1 MIINER
7 ICENR
12 KNYAA
17 PDAQLVEFAVEG
29 GFAVSIEEVGK
40 DEEIEF

>member
-1 MIINER
+1 MKINKR
-7 ICENR
+7 ICESR
-12 KNYAA
+12 QIYTA

-29 GFAVSIEEVGK
+29 GFAVSIENVGK